1 MPTNRQLFLQHIAQT
16 TRMPLMLEIERA
28 EGLYIYTTDGKK
40 YMDLNSGICVS
51 SLGHCHPA
59 VVRAV
64 EKQSKRYMHTMVYGE
79 HVQTPQVALA
89 TLLTENLP
97 ETLDSVYLVNS
108 GSEAVEGAL
117 KLAKRHTG
125 RYEIVAARNAYHGS
139 TQGAESL
146 RSDSVLTS
154 AFRPLVPGIRHINFN
169 SLDDLQTIT
178 RKTAAVILE
187 PVQAE
192 AGVILPDP
200 GYLIAV
206 RQRCDEMGAMLIFDE
221 IQTGYGR
228 TGSLFAFEQSGCVP
242 DILTIGKAM
251 GGGMP
256 IAAFISAHD
265 VMQDLSYKP
274 ALGHITTFGG
284 HPVTS
289 AAAIACLDTLLKEK
303 LIDSVAAKADVF
315 KNQLKHPII
324 KEVRSAGLMMA
335 VELTKKRYLKYVVQY
350 IIENGGLVDWF
361 LFNQQA
367 FRLAPPLII
376 TPQQIEEACTLLL
389 AACDHAQENKKNP

>member
-1 MPTNRQLFLQHIAQT
+1 MCSA
-16 TRMPLMLEIERA
+16 RA
-28 EGLYIYTTDGKK
+28 TL
-40 YMDLNSGICVS
+40 
-51 SLGHCHPA
+51 A
-59 VVRAV
+59 VVKAV
-64 EKQSKRYMHTMVYGE
+64 QEQAKRYMHTMVYGE
-79 HVQTPQVALA
+79 HIQTPQVALTA
-89 TLLTENLP
+89 LLTEHLP
-97 ETLDSVYLVNS
+97 GTLDSVYLVNS

-125 RYEIVAARNAYHGS
+125 RYEIVAARNSYHGS

-146 RSDSVLTS
+146 RSDSALTS
-154 AFRPLVPGIRHINFN
+154 AFRPLVPGIRHVNFN
-169 SLDDLQTIT
+169 NLDDLQTIT
-178 RKTAAVILE
+178 RKTAAMILE

-200 GYLIAV
+200 GYLAAV
-206 RQRCDEMGAMLIFDE
+206 RKRCDETGAMLIFDE

-228 TGSLFAFEQSGCVP
+228 TGSLFAFEQSGCIP

-289 AAAIACLDTLLKEK
+289 AAALACLETLLKEK
-303 LIDSVAAKADVF
+303 LIDSVAAKADLF
-315 KNQLKHPII
+315 KKRLKHPII
-324 KEVRSAGLMMA
+324 RDVRSAGLMMA

-376 TPQQIEEACTLLL
+376 TKEQIEEACTLLL
-389 AACDHAQENKKNP
+389 AACENATRK

>member
-1 MPTNRQLFLQHIAQT
+1 
-16 TRMPLMLEIERA
+16 MPLMLEIERA
-28 EGLYIYTTDGKK
+28 EGLYIFTTDGKR

-59 VVRAV
+59 VVKAV
-64 EKQSKRYMHTMVYGE
+64 QDQSTRYMHTMVYGE
-79 HVQTPQVALA
+79 HIQTPQVALT
-89 TLLTENLP
+89 TLLTKQLP
-97 ETLDSVYLVNS
+97 GTLNSVYLVNS
-108 GSEAVEGAL
+108 GSEAVEGAV
-117 KLAKRHTG
+117 KLAKRHSG

-146 RSDSVLTS
+146 RSDSALTS

-200 GYLIAV
+200 EYLKSV
-206 RQRCDEMGAMLIFDE
+206 RQKCDETGAMLIFDE

-228 TGSLFAFEQSGCVP
+228 TGSLFAFEQYECVP

-256 IAAFISAHD
+256 IAAFISAHEI
-265 VMQDLSYKP
+265 MQDLTYKP

-289 AAAIACLDTLLKEK
+289 AAALACLETLLNEK
-303 LIDSVAAKADVF
+303 LIEGVASKAELF
-315 KNQLKHPII
+315 KNRLKHPII

-350 IIENGGLVDWF
+350 IIDNGGLVDWF

-376 TPQQIEEACTLLL
+376 TRQQIEEACTLLL
-389 AACDHAQENKKNP
+389 AACNHATRK